1 MQTIDLAPATQNDFL
16 YRADARREQMLRELT
31 SDLADLVAS
40 GDMTEAQ
47 ANEWHASK
55 ADQWS

>member
-1 MQTIDLAPATQNDFL
+1 MEQ
-16 YRADARREQMLRELT
+16 RSDARREQLLRELA

-40 GDMTEAQ
+40 GDMTETE
-47 ANEWHASK
+47 ANEWHAAK